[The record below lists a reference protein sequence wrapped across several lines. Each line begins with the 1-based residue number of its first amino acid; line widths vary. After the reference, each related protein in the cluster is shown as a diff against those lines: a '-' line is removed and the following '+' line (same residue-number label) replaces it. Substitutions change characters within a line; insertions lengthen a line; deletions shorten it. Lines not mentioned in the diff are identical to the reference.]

1 MAILF
6 VLRLVPSPVFEWPA
20 GLVVSQD
27 TKARR
32 ASGKPASTGPASK
45 YDAAG
50 GRWVTVHGHPVYIRP
65 SSGGHEAIRAGK
77 AEAPDISPS
86 SASPGN
92 DAVRAWGHGREALAF
107 FQGGDPDLKDLVPSE
122 QAFNADPAKAT
133 ARFYDTVSSEMGA
146 RGRAKNALVT
156 DIAKTSG
163 LPYDEV
169 NGYVR
174 DWTHIGPDYLNKT
187 AMQMAATQEF
197 GGTMSRFWAEPHQR
211 HWTER
216 QAEVKRAL
224 KDYGPDA
231 KVTDSLSEHLVLPH
245 ERYTGTTL
253 GEAAKMT
260 EPDLTRERK
269 FLRAMYDNTQRELS
283 KLPGDSVIA
292 FRTVNHVDS
301 LGLTGSEGQPTKV
314 RMNKIQ
320 SPMASWSLS
329 ERAANV
335 FGANLFMARIPKK
348 RILGTARTGFGALME
363 EEFVV
368 LGGHPAD
375 EAWYIPNKGRGDW

>member
-1 MAILF
+1 MPVTF
-6 VLRLVPSPVFEWPA
+6 VLRLVPATPAPA

-32 ASGKPASTGPASK
+32 SSKPAAGASASTSK

-65 SSGGHEAIRAGK
+65 KGGGHEAIRAGA
-77 AEAPDISPS
+77 AEALAINPDSP
-86 SASPGN
+86 SPGN
-92 DAVRAWGHGREALAF
+92 DAVRDWGHGREALAF
-107 FQGGDPDLKDLVPSE
+107 FQGGDPDLKGLVPS
-122 QAFNADPAKAT
+122 QAAFDKDPAKAT
-133 ARFYDTVSSEMGA
+133 ARFYDETYSQMGA
-146 RGRAKNALVT
+146 RGRAKNSLVT
-156 DIAKTSG
+156 AISEKSG

-197 GGTMSRFWAEPHQR
+197 GGTLSQFWAEPHQNNWR
-211 HWTER
+211 DR
-216 QAEVKRAL
+216 QDAIKRAV

-231 KVTDSLSEHLVLPH
+231 TVNDSLPEHLVLPH
-245 ERYTGTTL
+245 ERYTRTTL

-269 FLRAMYDNTQRELS
+269 FLRAMYDHTQAELA
-283 KLPGDSVIA
+283 KFPGDSVIA
-292 FRTVNHVDS
+292 FRTINDVS
-301 LGLTGSEGQPTKV
+301 ALGRLSEDKPTKV
-314 RMNKIQ
+314 RINKLQ

-335 FGANLFMARIPKK
+335 FGSNLFMARIPKK

-368 LGGHPAD
+368 LGGNPAD
-375 EAWYIPNKGRGDW
+375 TAWYLPGKGRGDW